1 MANSAGMA
9 LNFKFELMTGIHALG
24 PGTGV
29 PVRTAGVA
37 DVLKAALFLATAT
50 RVPGD
55 AVYNTSGELAAS
67 GNYTQGGKTVTMA
80 NVPSLKT
87 NTGTFNPTA
96 NLTWTALTSSGAFDC
111 VVFYNSSQSNKQVSV
126 HTFSVQTI
134 VAADFTLTMPA
145 DAAATALLQI
155 A

>member
-1 MANSAGMA
+1 MA
-9 LNFKFELMTGIHALG
+9 LNFKFELMQGIHALG

-29 PVRTAGVA
+29 PARSAGVA
-37 DVLKAALFLATAT
+37 DTIKAALFLASAT
-50 RVPGD
+50 RVPAD
-55 AVYNTSGELAAS
+55 ATYNTTGELAAS
-67 GNYTQGGKTVTMA
+67 GNYTQGGKTLTMA
-80 NVPSLKT
+80 NVPHLDT
-87 NTGTFNPTA
+87 TTGCFTPSA

-111 VVFYNSSQSNKQVSV
+111 LVVYNSSQANKQISV

-145 DAAATALLQI
+145 DTAAAALLRI